1 MDASHAMPL
10 LILSRTKAC
19 ALVQWNEINKEYL
32 VDVLQNKQTYL
43 NKSQEVVLT
52 TEAEGSLC
60 KESMVNTASSALH
73 MCEGEYKHAV
83 KMCPT
88 NNVNIH
94 PSNNMD
100 IARARAE
107 EADCGLFHTSPY
119 TSRRNHHQLQS
130 TNLLSM
136 LRSVLPVLHAGKL
149 PCSCKCSGHHRR
161 TQTLQI
167 WSDRAESPSSL
178 RAHTGILCA
187 GAFCAAV
194 PVRRRTRHHTL
205 QGALQPQAQLPDAE
219 HCLAGYLQLV
229 SYKSLL
235 LCGPDQAQQPRLP
248 CIWPHMQSIGRVW
261 SVPYDLEG
269 AGTRLLGS
277 VLVMPTHHSL
287 FTSCLLMCCDSY
299 HSGCMPSRCAVCVWG
314 ALCVYQG
321 ALCVYGGTKRGGGAR
336 LPSMQVGVLGHTV
349 LTLPCAARRRA
360 FLLCAA
366 SHGSVTT
373 VCAHARVHA
382 TADNVQGLLHAM
394 CSCYQPLNGDP
405 VMHAIYKRFASFQV
419 C

>member
-1 MDASHAMPL
+1 
-10 LILSRTKAC
+10 
-19 ALVQWNEINKEYL
+19 
-32 VDVLQNKQTYL
+32 
-43 NKSQEVVLT
+43 
-52 TEAEGSLC
+52 
-60 KESMVNTASSALH
+60 VNTASSALH

-94 PSNNMD
+94 P
-100 IARARAE
+100 RTTWTLHARAE

-194 PVRRRTRHHTL
+194 PVRRRPRHHTL

-269 AGTRLLGS
+269 QGPGS
-277 VLVMPTHHSL
+277 WALCW
-287 FTSCLLMCCDSY
+287 SCLLITVY
-299 HSGCMPSRCAVCVWG
+299 SRLASSCAVIPITADACPPG
-314 ALCVYQG
+314 ALCAYGEHCAYIRG
-321 ALCVYGGTKRGGGAR
+321 AVRIWGTKRWGCAFALHASRSSGTHRADSAVRGEAAR
-336 LPSMQVGVLGHTV
+336 VSPVCCISWQCDHCV
-349 LTLPCAARRRA
+349 LTLESMPQQTMCRGCCMR
-360 FLLCAA
+360 
-366 SHGSVTT
+366 
-373 VCAHARVHA
+373 CAHVINH
-382 TADNVQGLLHAM
+382 
-394 CSCYQPLNGDP
+394 
-405 VMHAIYKRFASFQV
+405 
-419 C
+419 